1 MNVMGRTVLL
11 ACAALALVACS
22 PRSDPSPVAEASLVP
37 GWESE
42 FDRLFLSLEPLRY
55 QDNVQFLAS
64 VDSAALSPQERELIR
79 TKLKEFL
86 SSQPKPR
93 PYAPDSEHTGLSP
106 EVSFL
111 RLQAVGVLAKVGA
124 RGDASFIRNLEA
136 VPGGEHPLFDE
147 ACQKAIET
155 LESR

>member
-1 MNVMGRTVLL
+1 MGRTVLL
-11 ACAALALVACS
+11 ACAALALVACA
-22 PRSDPSPVAEASLVP
+22 PRSEPSPVVETSLTP

-64 VDSAALSPQERELIR
+64 IDGAALSPRERELVRSKI
-79 TKLKEFL
+79 KEFL

-93 PYAPDSEHTGLSP
+93 PYAPDSEHTGVSS
-106 EVSFL
+106 EISFL
-111 RLQAVGVLAKVGA
+111 RLQAVEALAKVGA
-124 RGDASFIRNLEA
+124 RYDASFIRNLEA

-147 ACQKAIET
+147 ACQNAIET